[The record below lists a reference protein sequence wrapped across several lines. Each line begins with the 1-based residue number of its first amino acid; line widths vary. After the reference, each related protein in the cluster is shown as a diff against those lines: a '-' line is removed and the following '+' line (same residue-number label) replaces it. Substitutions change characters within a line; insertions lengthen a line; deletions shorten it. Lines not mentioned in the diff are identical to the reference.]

1 MPGVD
6 IGFRVQANRERVEV
20 LYVQSACGLPVLRFD
35 SAMNPTVTR
44 DIYPYLVG
52 DKVDIG
58 EPGTVL
64 TIGSPTMQTVVETPV
79 HRVNRLPIRP
89 MESSMRYA
97 LHATA
102 LAIAASLLAACS
114 SDNSATLVT
123 DTKPSDAVNTTAVAF
138 MSDVHF
144 ENIYGDLKSSQ
155 FAGIPTK
162 DGHNATIRTMYA
174 QLTSTRL
181 FNENFFAFRAAL
193 DDAYGKGIRLVALPG
208 DISDDAQPINI
219 DGLADILH
227 AYQSKGMR
235 FFIAPGNHDPN
246 EPYDDDEAGKND
258 FLTKDGK
265 EQKVYAVNSA
275 DCKAKDPTVVCTNQL
290 MEQGYEKLLTKLGD
304 FGYAPNKNDIYWETP
319 FSSYPDGKY
328 SYEDAVAAAD
338 LSKRQFEICTEGEG
352 GKYKVADKVY
362 SRCTSM
368 FDASYLVEPVK
379 GIWLLALDG
388 NVHAPNAN
396 FDPANPKYFK
406 GYDSAG
412 DGGWNKMLTHK
423 AHQIDWIK
431 SVAARAKAQGKQ
443 LMSFSHYPTMDFYAN
458 QTEAMKAVFKPGA
471 FQVSRMP
478 AAATTAALAATGLPL
493 HVGGH
498 MHFNGTNDYKD
509 AAGNYLVNV
518 QAPSLAVFGAAYKI
532 IHYQSKD
539 LIDVQTVGLNTVA
552 RHNEL
557 FPLYQVEYDY
567 LQSSTAPSD
576 IAKRWN
582 RSILDSKSYGE
593 FTRTY
598 FGELSRLRFMGDYW
612 PCEMK
617 EAAMS
622 LDLRHMLIL
631 SQLQTKVTLA
641 QLKDNPSVLP
651 LTATC
656 AAKGTPSGDSVA
668 ASQLTAD
675 WAAATAKAEQ
685 VAAAAKLKLADF
697 AKVSAYE
704 FYGDFHRTVYAGE
717 LALRDMGA
725 ERVAQYKVLMSAF
738 PASPTAI
745 LKVGDQLSDQNPV
758 HVPFQSQFKQV
769 FSILK
774 GLGTGKPS
782 DHFTIDRKAQKL
794 NNVSQSALS
803 FN

>member
-1 MPGVD
+1 
-6 IGFRVQANRERVEV
+6 
-20 LYVQSACGLPVLRFD
+20 
-35 SAMNPTVTR
+35 
-44 DIYPYLVG
+44 
-52 DKVDIG
+52 
-58 EPGTVL
+58 
-64 TIGSPTMQTVVETPV
+64 
-79 HRVNRLPIRP
+79 
-89 MESSMRYA
+89 MEFCMRYA
-97 LHATA
+97 LPAVALTA
-102 LAIAASLLAACS
+102 AAVAALLAACG
-114 SDNSATLVT
+114 SDSAPATE
-123 DTKPSDAVNTTAVAF
+123 TKPADTVNSTAVAF

-155 FAGIPTK
+155 FSGIPTK
-162 DGHNATIRTMYA
+162 DGKNATIRTMYA

-181 FNENFFAFRAAL
+181 FNENYFAFRAAL
-193 DDAYGKGIRLVALPG
+193 DDAYAKGIRLVAMPG

-227 AYQSKGMR
+227 EYQAKGMR

-265 EQKVYAVNSA
+265 EQKIYAVNNA
-275 DCKAKDPTVVCTNQL
+275 ACKAKDPAVVCTNQL
-290 MEQGYEKLLTKLGD
+290 MEQGYEKLLGKLGE
-304 FGYAPNKNDIYWETP
+304 FGYAPNKNDVYWETP
-319 FSSYPDGKY
+319 FSSYADGKY
-328 SYEDAVAAAD
+328 SYDAAVAAAD

-352 GKYKVADKVY
+352 GKYKVAGKTY

-368 FDASYLVEPVK
+368 TDASYLVEPVK

-406 GYDSAG
+406 GYDNAG

-423 AHQIDWIK
+423 IHQIEWIK

-458 QTEAMKAVFKPGA
+458 QTDAMKAVFKSGA
-471 FQVSRMP
+471 FQISRMP

-509 AAGNYLVNV
+509 SAGNYLVNV
-518 QAPSLAVFGAAYKI
+518 QSPSLAVFGAAYKI
-532 IHYQSKD
+532 VSYQSKD
-539 LIDVQTVGLNTVA
+539 LIDVQTVPLNTVA

-557 FPLYQVEYDY
+557 FPYYQVEYDY
-567 LQSSTAPSD
+567 LQGSTAASD

-598 FGELSRLRFMGDYW
+598 FGELSRLRFMSDYW

-617 EAAMS
+617 EAAMA
-622 LDLRHMLIL
+622 LDLRQMLIM

-651 LTATC
+651 LTASC
-656 AAKGTPSGDSVA
+656 AAKGTASGDSVA

-685 VAAAAKLKLADF
+685 VAAAANLKLADF

-704 FYGDFHRTVYAGE
+704 FYGDFHRTTYAGE

-725 ERVAQYKVLMSAF
+725 ERVAQYKVLMNAF
-738 PASPTAI
+738 PAAPAAI
-745 LKVGDQLSDQNPV
+745 VKIGDQLSDQNPV
-758 HVPFQSQFKQV
+758 QVAFQAQFKQV
-769 FSILK
+769 FAILK
-774 GLGTGKPS
+774 GLGSGKPS
-782 DHFTIDRKAQKL
+782 DHFTIDLKAQKL
-794 NNVSQSALS
+794 NNVSNSGLS

>member
-1 MPGVD
+1 
-6 IGFRVQANRERVEV
+6 
-20 LYVQSACGLPVLRFD
+20 
-35 SAMNPTVTR
+35 
-44 DIYPYLVG
+44 
-52 DKVDIG
+52 
-58 EPGTVL
+58 
-64 TIGSPTMQTVVETPV
+64 
-79 HRVNRLPIRP
+79 
-89 MESSMRYA
+89 MRYA
-97 LHATA
+97 LPAAALTA
-102 LAIAASLLAACS
+102 AAFAAVLAACG
-114 SDNSATLVT
+114 SDHEPAPAAPAPADSVNS
-123 DTKPSDAVNTTAVAF
+123 TAVAF

-162 DGHNATIRTMYA
+162 DGKNATIRTMYA

-181 FNENFFAFRAAL
+181 FNENYFAFRAAL
-193 DDAYGKGIRLVALPG
+193 DDAYGKGLRLVALPG

-219 DGLADILH
+219 DGLADILRE
-227 AYQSKGMR
+227 YQGKGMR

-265 EQKVYAVNSA
+265 EQKIYAVNNA
-275 DCKAKDPTVVCTNQL
+275 ACKAKDPAVVCTNQL
-290 MEQGYEKLLTKLGD
+290 MEQGYDKLLAKLGA
-304 FGYAPNKNDIYWETP
+304 FGYAPDKNDVYWETP
-319 FSSYPDGKY
+319 FSSYADGKY
-328 SYEDAVAAAD
+328 SYEAAVAAAD
-338 LSKRQFEICTEGEG
+338 LGKRQFEICTEGEG
-352 GKYKVADKVY
+352 GKYKVAGKSY
-362 SRCTSM
+362 SRCVNM
-368 FDASYLVEPVK
+368 VDASYLVEPVK
-379 GIWLLALDG
+379 GLWLLALDG

-396 FDPANPKYFK
+396 FDPANPNYFK
-406 GYDSAG
+406 GYDNAG

-423 AHQIDWIK
+423 IHQIEWIK

-443 LMSFSHYPTMDFYAN
+443 LMAFSHYPTMDFYAN

-471 FQVSRMP
+471 FQVARVP
-478 AAATTAALAATGLPL
+478 AAATTAAMAATGLPL

-498 MHFNGTNDYKD
+498 MHFNGSNDYQD
-509 AAGNYLVNV
+509 SAGNYLVNV

-532 IHYQSKD
+532 IRYQSKD

-567 LQSSTAPSD
+567 LQGSTAAGD

-582 RSILDSKSYGE
+582 RNILDSKSYGE

-598 FGELSRLRFMGDYW
+598 FGELARLRFMGDYW

-617 EAAMS
+617 EAAMA
-622 LDLRHMLIL
+622 LDLRQMLIL
-631 SQLQTKVTLA
+631 SQLQTRVTLA

-651 LTATC
+651 LTAAC
-656 AAKGTPSGDSVA
+656 AAQGAAGVDGVA

-685 VAAAAKLKLADF
+685 VAAAANLRLADF

-725 ERVAQYKVLMSAF
+725 ERVAQYKVLMGAF
-738 PASPTAI
+738 PAAPAAI
-745 LKVGDQLSDQNPV
+745 VKVGAQLSDQNPV
-758 HVPFQSQFKQV
+758 HVAFQAQFKQV
-769 FSILK
+769 FAILK
-774 GLGTGKPS
+774 GLGSGKPS
-782 DHFTIDRKAQKL
+782 DHFTIDLKARKLSNAS
-794 NNVSQSALS
+794 NSGLS

>member
-1 MPGVD
+1 
-6 IGFRVQANRERVEV
+6 
-20 LYVQSACGLPVLRFD
+20 
-35 SAMNPTVTR
+35 
-44 DIYPYLVG
+44 
-52 DKVDIG
+52 
-58 EPGTVL
+58 
-64 TIGSPTMQTVVETPV
+64 
-79 HRVNRLPIRP
+79 
-89 MESSMRYA
+89 MRYA
-97 LHATA
+97 LPAAAA
-102 LAIAASLLAACS
+102 LAAAVAALLAACG
-114 SDNSATLVT
+114 SDGLPVTETNPGDVFNS
-123 DTKPSDAVNTTAVAF
+123 TAVAF

-162 DGHNATIRTMYA
+162 DGKNATIRTMYA

-181 FNENFFAFRAAL
+181 FNENYFAFRAAL
-193 DDAYGKGIRLVALPG
+193 DDAYGKGIRLVAMPG

-227 AYQSKGMR
+227 EYQAKGMR

-265 EQKVYAVNSA
+265 EQKIYAVNNA
-275 DCKAKDPTVVCTNQL
+275 ACKAKDPAVVCTNQL
-290 MEQGYEKLLTKLGD
+290 MEQGYEKLMTKLGE
-304 FGYAPNKNDIYWETP
+304 FGYAPNKSDVYWETP
-319 FSSYPDGKY
+319 FSAYADGKY
-328 SYEDAVAAAD
+328 TYEAASAAASLD
-338 LSKRQFEICTEGEG
+338 KRQFEICTEGEG
-352 GKYKVADKVY
+352 GKYKVAGKTY
-362 SRCTSM
+362 SRCTNM
-368 FDASYLVEPVK
+368 VDASYLVEPVK

-396 FDPANPKYFK
+396 FDPANPKNFK
-406 GYDSAG
+406 GYDNAG

-423 AHQIDWIK
+423 IHQIEWIK

-458 QTEAMKAVFKPGA
+458 QTDAMKAVFKPGA

-478 AAATTAALAATGLPL
+478 ATATTAAMAATGLPL

-498 MHFNGTNDYKD
+498 MHFNGTNDFKD

-518 QAPSLAVFGAAYKI
+518 QSPSLAVFGAAYKI
-532 IHYQSKD
+532 VSYQSKD
-539 LIDVQTVGLNTVA
+539 LIDVQTVGLNNVA

-567 LQSSTAPSD
+567 LQGSSITSD
-576 IAKRWN
+576 IGKRWN

-598 FGELSRLRFMGDYW
+598 FGELSRLRFMSDYW

-622 LDLRHMLIL
+622 LDARQMLIL

-641 QLKDNPSVLP
+641 QLKDNPLVVP
-651 LTATC
+651 LTAAC
-656 AAKGTPSGDSVA
+656 AAKGTVADGGVA

-685 VAAAAKLKLADF
+685 IAAAANLKLADF
-697 AKVSAYE
+697 AKISAYE

-725 ERVAQYKVLMSAF
+725 ERVAQYKVLMAAF
-738 PASPTAI
+738 PATPAAI
-745 LKVGDQLSDQNPV
+745 VKVGDQLSDQNAV
-758 HVPFQSQFKQV
+758 HVAFQSQFKQV
-769 FSILK
+769 FAILK
-774 GLGTGKPS
+774 GLGSGKPS
-782 DHFTIDRKAQKL
+782 DHFTIDLKAQKL
-794 NNVSQSALS
+794 NNASSSGLS

>member
-1 MPGVD
+1 MRYTLP
-6 IGFRVQANRERVEV
+6 AAAV
-20 LYVQSACGLPVLRFD
+20 LAAAAALLVACGSDGLPVTET
-35 SAMNPTVTR
+35 NP
-44 DIYPYLVG
+44 G
-52 DKVDIG
+52 DG
-58 EPGTVL
+58 F
-64 TIGSPTMQTVVETPV
+64 
-79 HRVNRLPIRP
+79 
-89 MESSMRYA
+89 
-97 LHATA
+97 
-102 LAIAASLLAACS
+102 
-114 SDNSATLVT
+114 NS
-123 DTKPSDAVNTTAVAF
+123 TAVAF

-155 FAGIPTK
+155 FSGIPTK
-162 DGHNATIRTMYA
+162 DGKNATIRTMYA

-181 FNENFFAFRAAL
+181 FNENYFAFRAAL
-193 DDAYGKGIRLVALPG
+193 DDAYSKGLRLVALPG

-227 AYQSKGMR
+227 EYQAKGMR

-265 EQKVYAVNSA
+265 EQKIYAVNNA
-275 DCKAKDPTVVCTNQL
+275 ACKAKDPSVACTNQL
-290 MEQGYEKLLTKLGD
+290 MEQGYEKLMTKLGE
-304 FGYAPNKNDIYWETP
+304 FGYAPNKNDVYWETP
-319 FSSYPDGKY
+319 FSSYADGKY
-328 SYEDAVAAAD
+328 SYEAATAAAD

-352 GKYKVADKVY
+352 GKYKVAGKTY
-362 SRCTSM
+362 SRCVNM
-368 FDASYLVEPVK
+368 IDASYLVEPVK

-406 GYDSAG
+406 GYDNAG
-412 DGGWNKMLTHK
+412 DAGWNKMLTHK
-423 AHQIDWIK
+423 IHQIEWIK

-458 QTEAMKAVFKPGA
+458 QTDAMKAVFKSGA

-493 HVGGH
+493 HVAGH
-498 MHFNGTNDYKD
+498 MHFNGTNDFKD
-509 AAGNYLVNV
+509 SAGNYLVNV
-518 QAPSLAVFGAAYKI
+518 QSPSLAVFGAAYKI
-532 IHYQSKD
+532 VSYQSKD
-539 LIDVQTVGLNTVA
+539 LIDVQTVGLNNVA

-567 LQSSTAPSD
+567 LQGSSASSD

-582 RSILDSKSYGE
+582 RGILDSKSYGE

-598 FGELSRLRFMGDYW
+598 FGELSRLRFMSDYW

-622 LDLRHMLIL
+622 LDARQMLIL

-656 AAKGTPSGDSVA
+656 AAKGTVADGGVA

-675 WAAATAKAEQ
+675 WATATAKAEQ
-685 VAAAAKLKLADF
+685 IAAAANLKLADF
-697 AKVSAYE
+697 AKISAYE

-725 ERVAQYKVLMSAF
+725 ERVAQYKVLMGAF
-738 PASPTAI
+738 PASPAAI

-758 HVPFQSQFKQV
+758 NVAFQSQFKQV
-769 FSILK
+769 FAILK
-774 GLGTGKPS
+774 GLGSGKPS
-782 DHFTIDRKAQKL
+782 DHFTIDLKAQKL
-794 NNVSQSALS
+794 NNVSNSGLS